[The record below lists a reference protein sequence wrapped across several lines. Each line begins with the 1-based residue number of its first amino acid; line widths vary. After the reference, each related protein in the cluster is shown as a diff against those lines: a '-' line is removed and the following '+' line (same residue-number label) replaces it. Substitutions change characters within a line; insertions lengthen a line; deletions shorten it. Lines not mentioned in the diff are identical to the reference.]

1 MTLAAASLLFPLWV
15 AAASPVVAVDA
26 ADPVLRGALALALVE
41 DGAVVVPASADA
53 GVTLRA
59 LSDGAGLQLAALG
72 ASERAAAV
80 PAGAPALVELE
91 AIHRAIALVRATPPR
106 PAEAPAAVFLDV
118 DDRAAAVAASPRL
131 AESLAAALLDA
142 AVPLAAPAQARER
155 LCVMATASE
164 LTLSWGSSAARCEG
178 RQMGVARA
186 SLSPRSV
193 VDDALRLRDAAA
205 PARPWRLGSGAL
217 TSGASLPPALV
228 DASPA
233 AATTTIAAS
242 PAASTPVAAPP
253 LAAPPL
259 AAPPLAS
266 PPLAA
271 PPLAAPPLAEA
282 VPASDTPATPGAAPG
297 ALVEAP
303 PVESA
308 VAPPAGSGPGPSLDV
323 RLGALGRPV
332 AVDPLLEAELRWPLS
347 WPADWR
353 LLREQGV
360 GPAAWLAFTGAL
372 EPLPLAE
379 LALGG
384 GVGGAWR
391 LGDEVELG
399 GALVLGA
406 LFHGWRYASDDAG
419 VALDALM
426 AAPLSLSWRPGPF
439 GATLALTPGLTSRA
453 RAHQIQGVASWERG
467 ALFLGISA
475 GLTWDIPAGGGAVEN
490 LPAHPRGEG
499 DG

>member
-80 PAGAPALVELE
+80 AAGAPALVELE

-217 TSGASLPPALV
+217 ASGASSQPALV
-228 DASPA
+228 DASSA

-242 PAASTPVAAPP
+242 PAASAPVDAPP

-259 AAPPLAS
+259 AAPPQ
-266 PPLAA
+266 
-271 PPLAAPPLAEA
+271 AEA
-282 VPASDTPATPGAAPG
+282 VPASDTPAAPG
-297 ALVEAP
+297 PAPSALVDAPRVESALVEAP

-347 WPADWR
+347 WPADWP

-419 VALDALM
+419 VALDALA

-439 GATLALTPGLTSRA
+439 GATLALTPGLASRA